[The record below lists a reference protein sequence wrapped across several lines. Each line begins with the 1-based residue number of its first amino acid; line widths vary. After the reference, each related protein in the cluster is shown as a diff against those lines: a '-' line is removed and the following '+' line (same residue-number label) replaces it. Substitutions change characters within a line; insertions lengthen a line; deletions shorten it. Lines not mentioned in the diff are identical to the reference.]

1 MKVMEMFFTSFFKV
15 VCVCTDLNFTFFKW
29 SSELKLSLSP
39 KNSQYSNISSSL
51 SLFPLLSPCLLSLP
65 PSPCFLSSLLSS
77 PRLLSLPPSPRL
89 PVPSSLQEPGV
100 GGRSAPPAGGVSG
113 GGSQC
118 VCRSSFSR
126 SSEFSEAPPAARRP
140 RPPRPHV
147 HDAAAL

>member
-77 PRLLSLPPSPRL
+77 PRLLSLSSSPRPL
-89 PVPSSLQEPGV
+89 LLAGTWRWGGVCSSCWRSV
-100 GGRSAPPAGGVSG
+100 GGRLA
-113 GGSQC
+113 
-118 VCRSSFSR
+118 VCLQEFLLSVIRVLRSTSC
-126 SSEFSEAPPAARRP
+126 SSEAASSSSSCS
-140 RPPRPHV
+140 
-147 HDAAAL
+147 